1 MTDSNRSA
9 RVYGSSMATNPHRMV
24 GMEHVVLVGP
34 MGVGKTTA
42 GSELASRLGR
52 PFLDSDIQL
61 ERRDGVTAAEIATRD
76 GVERLHTIELEIFLD
91 MVEADE
97 PSVISPA
104 ASVIDTE
111 QGRKILDQ
119 SLVIWLDAPE
129 DVLAERRGSDGH
141 RRHVDEDEATDL
153 ERRRRSHWER
163 LARTRI
169 DTARPVAEVVDEL
182 ASEVR
187 RVEAGWKSA

>member
-1 MTDSNRSA
+1 
-9 RVYGSSMATNPHRMV
+9 
-24 GMEHVVLVGP
+24 MEHVVLVGP

-91 MVEADE
+91 MVEADD

-119 SLVIWLDAPE
+119 SLVIWMDAPE

-153 ERRRRSHWER
+153 ERPRRSHWER